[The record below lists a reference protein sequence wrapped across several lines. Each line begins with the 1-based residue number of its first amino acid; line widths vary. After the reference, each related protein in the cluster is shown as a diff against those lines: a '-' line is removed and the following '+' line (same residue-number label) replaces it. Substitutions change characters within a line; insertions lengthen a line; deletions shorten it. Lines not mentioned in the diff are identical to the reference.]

1 MNLVRFEIGH
11 NLLDILTKQLRKGSI
26 GIASG
31 HAVNLVL
38 ALVLQLI
45 ELACGDGAPIVADI
59 SIDGSLANTV
69 SYAAAASL
77 VVGLTVSST
86 FGFVRSREWAVIE
99 GNHLCCRMAQVV
111 AFIGGVIEA
120 LLLVFVNHLICTN
133 LKEFNA

>member
-1 MNLVRFEIGH
+1 MYLVCSEIFQSR
-11 NLLDILTKQLRKGSI
+11 LDILTKKLRKGSI

-38 ALVLQLI
+38 ALGLQLI
-45 ELACGDGAPIVADI
+45 ELACGDRAPIVADI

-69 SYAAAASL
+69 SYAMAASL
-77 VVGLTVSST
+77 VVGLAVSSS
-86 FGFVRSREWAVIE
+86 FGFVRSREGAVIE
-99 GNHLCCRMAQVV
+99 GNHLCCRLAQVI
-111 AFIGGVIEA
+111 AFIRRIIEA